1 MDTPLH
7 DENNSHPYPGSLYGV
22 PVVVDDEQTWV
33 TAETATLVDAYTGV
47 FVRVNQEGYAL
58 LAPSLQAQ
66 LDRIEKNLEG
76 LIESLNKARALR

>member
-7 DENNSHPYPGSLYGV
+7 DEKLAMIEYLMESIEQHKQNASSYSGAAVGIRPDGDWTYLQ
-22 PVVVDDEQTWV
+22 VDQ
-33 TAETATLVDAYTGV
+33 G
-47 FVRVNQEGYAL
+47 GYAAI
-58 LAPSLQAQ
+58 APELQAQ